1 MSKKRGKS
9 SSVPGHGGRWES
21 DLIAHGLEDENW
33 KISINFVVENQ
44 LEDSLHIKNLANVVK
59 IPQRRLFSFIHKD
72 DLMSLIDEIGNPK
85 SRKTKDLPPYF
96 EITEVIRSLLDG
108 GEDIPIHLWAKL
120 IKFALLNVKS
130 ADLKRRDADSKT
142 KDEKDKGGKGS
153 GKKRPRSK
161 SPGKGG
167 KGKKTPE
174 PQVPKKDWSTLKKR
188 GEEDTDNKYI
198 DDEPDD
204 GPQHY
209 VFVSGFRQAQ
219 LFPLLVELGVNVSS
233 VIKIFSES
241 YITID
246 SILSQTSDVGAGD
259 TMKDEEVV
267 AAEKARK
274 EMNEKEL
281 ALFWKLLPTV
291 LQRAAPNSALQDL
304 ARLEYVVT
312 DTIHPTDW
320 NDPENLLG
328 YGTALFEDMA
338 CLIYNSLDW
347 RRQYLNY
354 LKNMNLLHIPVYGE
368 SKAIDQQ
375 MSGSTDPRSTPSAS
389 GKREK
394 GKPAAEI
401 ASDDLVPPIVT
412 EQISKEVDMRYY
424 NDLMDLVPQESV
436 SVPIVMHCML
446 EQITATEEDLIPP
459 CEIPRQQRNDG
470 IHLALSDCICDALEN
485 LALTE
490 DERKALSDDFPI
502 LDKNFQSEVKEKN
515 KKLQS
520 PSLMQYGDDMTV
532 RTHHLEK
539 FNNFDP
545 RKAEESLLQRL
556 PCSRLWNYQQ
566 TNPQI
571 SKERSARLQELLR
584 NCAMLSGESEG
595 VIPFTEIDR
604 AFKQFV
610 FETINLSSVDEN
622 GNIVTPGDNH
632 ESPWDDPYTLAVRFK
647 DSTNGK
653 EDVKIGSGKETEKK
667 EEDDNEKTNT
677 DKQDSTNPTLIP
689 KRILDSWCYAEHFH
703 PEVFL
708 QVLTEASENYPSLDT
723 YYHKRD
729 HSLLAVFHC
738 PMNKKLQATEE
749 WSTSL
754 HSDVGFRNY
763 LEYVSEPI
771 ANWTKLEEEKYQ
783 ADLLK
788 RELEKIQAS
797 QSSIDATLATPPP
810 STGTGKRP
818 RSKSP
823 KKGSRRGSASRSS
836 SKIGGTDDSQAYS
849 SPYIR
854 TGSLKAQSEEQAKI
868 REEEEKRKAEKDS
881 KQQSRVKSG
890 DKSKQTK
897 SAASKTSQDGKRP
910 GSGKASRA
918 GRRSSKSKSGSRS
931 RSRSR
936 SGSRERL
943 VEVQEPEPVEPALP
957 FTGYDVGNNL
967 INIYGKTSYL
977 YPCDGGIIKSE
988 KIVCEQGSTTVST
1001 TVRKDG
1007 HVFLVHMIDP
1017 KDPEEQNELDELSLK
1032 TEEKKD
1038 ENIEKAELESPEK
1051 SQSEG
1056 DPMSRRSSK
1065 SIQSVDDKPCHSTF
1079 GSWNAVL
1086 CDGMTLAFSSH
1097 GEKGECSAAAK
1108 AEQKLMKILGEIPPA
1123 SSPSP
1128 VPPGMETPGKK
1139 GKSKGKSPRGRSP
1152 RGKSPKGKRRSDSEK
1167 EAEAQRLE
1175 EERLQEELERKLVEA
1190 KRAEEERARIKLP
1203 PFQQVFVSTPDGL
1216 SVRYQLDPTVC
1227 TTNFITG
1234 EDQYKMMVRQSYPY
1248 KTLGKQKTESL
1259 RSHPAMEEV
1268 SRCIKYDGTVIK
1280 VMKDGSTTVLFADGT
1295 TCFNQGTGP
1304 LVQERKIPVT
1314 PHSMPSALAQQ
1325 LQTQASTDEQRN
1337 STSPGSKKGS
1347 KGRKSSGKTNPNTTA
1362 TDPSVAGTDTGAGAG
1377 GTLTAAAG
1385 LEADA
1390 GASAE
1395 ADLERATSWHTICMN
1410 GDRYVTKPNG
1420 ERVDKDPLFCYS
1432 ATDPVTGEV
1441 LLSREDHVIRVERP
1455 DGSVVCDHSDGT
1467 RITQYN
1473 REIEKGLYEAE
1484 GEDEASVNATNT
1496 VRHVRVECPGY
1507 ATISFNCDEGSSLT
1521 VFGSGTNLLTSP
1533 DSTYQMSHWNGGRID
1548 VDRDGIVTYTP
1559 RPDNDLYAGITN
1571 ENETEEG
1578 TNASNQADNVFEAQM
1593 TPLGSYIMRH
1603 NADVCCE
1610 ALDHEGNVFQVKKLG
1625 DISVTNAPSDVAS
1638 GAGESTSII
1647 PQVSTNSDPLD
1658 HHPPRFFIIHEN
1670 GTGTELLR
1678 YKDIQEYLADAEL
1691 DPTTAV
1697 IKEPLPDT
1705 PGVVGITVMRP
1716 HFGNSSEAW
1725 LTQKVE
1731 ENIIPENIRSRDL
1744 VLFPQREE
1752 KTSGPPFGTTAG
1764 KGLAVGNVPV
1774 IPEPPPV
1781 PPCPAVLELRQLV
1794 QFKPVSSDLRAH
1806 LKKNLIE
1813 IGNMIK
1819 NREKQRQDAE
1829 VSDPRSWDEKVRAN
1843 DLLSLVL
1850 EFDEA
1855 QPSPKSP
1862 TLPQPSG
1869 QPIGGLKTSS
1879 KAAAV
1884 HNQQSPNIIRAIYE
1898 EAVTPP
1904 PIPKPDP
1911 PRNKLT
1917 QDDWDR
1923 IRRSIDEEK
1932 LGRVAL
1938 KHRDVP
1944 PYFESEEGRAWLMT
1958 QAPDLEALS
1967 RQLAPDPRKD
1977 GTEAK
1982 MARKV
1987 GNKKQGETTA
1997 PTKQGGEVSTPS
2009 QSRASENG
2017 TSSSIP
2023 VSDTPSKMRPTNPT
2037 PGHASGSGTPTK
2049 VRPDNPTP
2057 FAASQARQAARPS
2070 NPTPSHAY
2078 SEGSNATRQSIP
2090 DGTYGQFQPSP
2101 IPENPTSAQMREGGS
2116 FIEDSSSSNGMM
2128 MQMDTSG
2135 GSDLVLTRSLLYD
2148 VNGEPR
2154 KEKVRLPASIL
2165 SDKPAAYPNKQ
2176 FTSVEDPVRRKV
2188 KTSSVAESVM
2198 RGNAKRG
2205 FELLPP
2211 EIVFG
2216 VLKEGNTYSYTA
2228 RLKNTGIDTCRF
2240 KVKQPPP
2247 GTGLR
2252 VHYTPGPVAA
2262 GMDTLLHIECY
2273 AIAVGV
2279 EGDSGIGT
2287 INHQMEIITETETL
2301 CLPISAIV
2309 LTSHDYENRS
2319 NSMPPGGKAP
2329 GVKLLSAKPPSRE
2342 GIVRPMKVAS

>member
-9 SSVPGHGGRWES
+9 SSAPGHGGRWET

-33 KISINFVVENQ
+33 KISITFVVENKI
-44 LEDSLHIKNLANVVK
+44 EDSLHIKHLANVVK
-59 IPQRRLFSFIHKD
+59 VPQRRLFSFIHKD
-72 DLMSLIDEIGNPK
+72 ELMALIDEIGNPK
-85 SRKTKDLPPYF
+85 TRKTKELPHYF
-96 EITEVIRSLLDG
+96 EITEVIKSLLDG
-108 GEDIPIHLWAKL
+108 GEEIPIHLWAKL
-120 IKFALLNVKS
+120 IKFSLLNVKS
-130 ADLKRRDADSKT
+130 ADLKRRDAESKT
-142 KDEKDKGGKGS
+142 KDEKEKGGKGS

-174 PQVPKKDWSTLKKR
+174 PQMPKKDWSTLKKR

-204 GPQHY
+204 GPHHY

-233 VIKIFSES
+233 IIKLYSES
-241 YITID
+241 YLTVD
-246 SILSQTSDVGAGD
+246 SVLSQTNGTSAGD
-259 TMKDEEVV
+259 ASKDEEAL
-267 AAEKARK
+267 AAEKAKK

-281 ALFWKLLPTV
+281 AVFWKLLPTV
-291 LQRAAPNSALQDL
+291 LQRAAPNSTLQDL
-304 ARLEYVVT
+304 ARLEYSVA
-312 DTIHPTDW
+312 DMIHPTDW
-320 NDPENLLG
+320 NDADNLVG

-338 CLIYNSLDW
+338 CLVYNSLDW

-354 LKNMNLLHIPVYGE
+354 LKNMNIIHIPMHGE
-368 SKAIDQQ
+368 AKAIDQQ
-375 MSGSTDPRSTPSAS
+375 MSGSSEPHSTTSAS
-389 GKREK
+389 GKRDK
-394 GKPAAEI
+394 GKAPAAE
-401 ASDDLVPPIVT
+401 APSDDLIPPIVT
-412 EQISKEVDMRYY
+412 EQVTKEVDMRYY

-436 SVPIVMHCML
+436 SVPLLMHCML
-446 EQITATEEDLIPP
+446 EQIEASEQDLTPP
-459 CEIPRQQRNDG
+459 SEIPREQRNDG
-470 IHLALSDCICDALEN
+470 IHLSLADCISDALEN

-490 DERKALSDDFPI
+490 EERKDLSQDFPT
-502 LDKNFQSEVKEKN
+502 LEKNFQQDVEEKN

-532 RTHHLEK
+532 RTHHLDK

-556 PCSRLWNYQQ
+556 PCTRLWNYQQ
-566 TNPQI
+566 KNPQL

-584 NCAMLSGESEG
+584 NCATLSEESEG
-595 VIPFTEIDR
+595 VIAFSDIDR
-604 AFKQFV
+604 AFRQFV
-610 FETINLSSVDEN
+610 FETINLSTVDED
-622 GNIVTPGDNH
+622 GNIVKVTPEVNQ
-632 ESPWDDPYTLAVRFK
+632 ESPWDDPYTLAVK
-647 DSTNGK
+647 SSPSNAEEEK
-653 EDVKIGSGKETEKK
+653 EQEEIAGNKETEKK
-667 EEDDNEKTNT
+667 DDALGKSINIEKYPALN
-677 DKQDSTNPTLIP
+677 P

-708 QVLTEASENYPSLDT
+708 QVLTEATENYPSLDT

-771 ANWTKLEEEKYQ
+771 ADWTRSEEEKYQ
-783 ADLLK
+783 AELLK
-788 RELEKIQAS
+788 KELEKIQAS
-797 QSSIDATLATPPP
+797 QVSTEASTTPPP
-810 STGTGKRP
+810 STGAGKRP

-836 SKIGGTDDSQAYS
+836 SKVGGTDDSQTYS

-881 KQQSRVKSG
+881 KQQARVKSG
-890 DKSKQTK
+890 DKSKQSK
-897 SAASKTSQDGKRP
+897 SAVSKTSQDGKRP

-936 SGSRERL
+936 SGSQERV
-943 VEVQEPEPVEPALP
+943 VEIQQPELVEPALP

-967 INIYGKTSYL
+967 INMFGKTSYL

-1007 HVFLVHMIDP
+1007 HMFLVHMIDP
-1017 KDPEEQNELDELSLK
+1017 KDPEEHKEFDELTMK
-1032 TEEKKD
+1032 TEEKAD
-1038 ENIEKAELESPEK
+1038 EITEKAELESPEK
-1051 SQSEG
+1051 DQNE

-1065 SIQSVDDKPCHSTF
+1065 SLQSVDDKPCHSTF
-1079 GSWNAVL
+1079 GSWNGVL
-1086 CDGMTLAFSSH
+1086 SDGMTLSFSSH
-1097 GEKGECSAAAK
+1097 GEEGECSAAAK
-1108 AEQKLMKILGEIPPA
+1108 AEKKLMKILGEVPPA

-1128 VPPGMETPGKK
+1128 VPLGMETPGKK
-1139 GKSKGKSPRGRSP
+1139 GKGKGKSPRGRSP
-1152 RGKSPKGKRRSDSEK
+1152 RGKSPKGKRRSDSER

-1175 EERLQEELERKLVEA
+1175 EERLQEELERKLREA
-1190 KRAEEERARIKLP
+1190 KEAEEQERSRIKLP
-1203 PFQQVFVSTPDGL
+1203 PFQQLYVSTPDGL
-1216 SVRYQLDPTVC
+1216 SVRYQLDPTMAS
-1227 TTNFITG
+1227 TNFLTG
-1234 EDQYKMMVRQSYPY
+1234 ENQYKLMVRQCYPY

-1259 RSHPAMEEV
+1259 RAHPAMEEV
-1268 SRCIKYDGTVIK
+1268 SRCIKSDGTVIK
-1280 VMKDGSTTVLFADGT
+1280 VMKDGSTMVLFADGT

-1314 PHSMPSALAQQ
+1314 PHSMPSAVAQQ

-1362 TDPSVAGTDTGAGAG
+1362 TDPSVAGTDTGGGAG

-1390 GASAE
+1390 GATAE
-1395 ADLERATSWHTICMN
+1395 ADLEKAASWHTVCMN
-1410 GDRYVTKPNG
+1410 GERYVTKPNG
-1420 ERVDKDPLFCYS
+1420 EKVNKEPLFCYS

-1473 REIEKGLYEAE
+1473 REIEKALYEAE
-1484 GEDEASVNATNT
+1484 GEDETSVNASNT

-1507 ATISFNCDEGSSLT
+1507 ATISFNCDEGSCLT

-1548 VDRDGIVTYTP
+1548 IDCDGAVTYTP

-1571 ENETEEG
+1571 ETETEEG
-1578 TNASNQADNVFEAQM
+1578 TNVDNVFQAQM

-1610 ALDHEGNVFQVKKLG
+1610 ALDHEGNVFQVKKFG
-1625 DISVTNAPSDVAS
+1625 DISVTNAASDGAS
-1638 GAGESTSII
+1638 GAGESASIL
-1647 PQVSTNSDPLD
+1647 PQVSTTSDPLD

-1678 YKDIQEYLADAEL
+1678 YKDVQEYLADAQL

-1725 LTQKVE
+1725 LTQKLE

-1744 VLFPQREE
+1744 ALFPQREE
-1752 KTSGPPFGTTAG
+1752 KTTGPPFGTTAG
-1764 KGLAVGNVPV
+1764 KGLAVGSAPG

-1794 QFKPVSSDLRAH
+1794 QFNPVSSDLRSH
-1806 LKKNLIE
+1806 LRNNLIE

-1819 NREKQRQDAE
+1819 NREKQRQEAE
-1829 VSDPRSWDEKVRAN
+1829 VNDPRSWDEKVRAN

-1850 EFDEA
+1850 EFDEG
-1855 QPSPKSP
+1855 QVSPKSP
-1862 TLPQPSG
+1862 TAPQPSG
-1869 QPIGGLKTSS
+1869 QPAEGVKTAT
-1879 KAAAV
+1879 KASAV
-1884 HNQQSPNIIRAIYE
+1884 HNQQSPNVIRAIYE

-1904 PIPKPDP
+1904 PMQKPDP

-1932 LGRVAL
+1932 LGRGAL

-1982 MARKV
+1982 MARKEKV
-1987 GNKKQGETTA
+1987 GDKKSVSQTTPARGSGEPLT
-1997 PTKQGGEVSTPS
+1997 TPS

-2017 TSSSIP
+2017 ATTNIP

-2049 VRPDNPTP
+2049 VRPENPTP

-2078 SEGSNATRQSIP
+2078 SGESNATRQSLP
-2090 DGTYGQFQPSP
+2090 DVNYGQFQPSP
-2101 IPENPTSAQMREGGS
+2101 IPENPTSAQRREGAS
-2116 FIEDSSSSNGMM
+2116 FIEDSSSSSGMM
-2128 MQMDTSG
+2128 MQMETTG

-2154 KEKVRLPASIL
+2154 KEKVKLPASIL
-2165 SDKPAAYPNKQ
+2165 SDKPAAFPNKQ

-2211 EIVFG
+2211 EIIFG

-2240 KVKQPPP
+2240 KIKQPPP

-2279 EGDSGIGT
+2279 EGDSGVGT

-2319 NSMPPGGKAP
+2319 ESMPPGGKAP